1 MRFLP
6 YIAKHLRRN
15 WIRTASTVVAMSVC
29 IFLFCT
35 LETLVAAIS
44 WNLKS
49 ASASRLITRHSVSL
63 VFNLP
68 RAYKERLARVRGVQ
82 AVAGYTWFGGV
93 MGLPPDPRKFF
104 PNFAIQADD
113 YLPMNPEYILDP
125 DEKAAFMADRR
136 GCIVGP
142 DLVEKFGWKT
152 GDIVQLT
159 SMIPAY
165 RTGKPFELVVR
176 AVYHVDEA
184 RHPGTTANVMFFHYE
199 YLDEALGGR
208 AGLSMYKLLIE
219 DPSEAGAIG
228 KTIDDMFENA
238 DAPTRTETEA
248 AFRAGFV
255 SMAGNLA
262 VLLRSIGLAVC
273 FTILLVTANTMS
285 MAVRDR
291 QTEIAVLKT
300 LGFTS
305 RLVMGLVLGEGL
317 ALGILGGSLGI
328 LLSRLAIKAL
338 PKVPLIGDAV
348 AGFPNLGL
356 TPAVAGLGI
365 GLALV
370 LGFFAGLFPALG
382 AYRSRIADTL
392 RAA

>member
-1 MRFLP
+1 MRFLT

-15 WIRTASTVVAMSVC
+15 WIRTGSTVAAMAVC

-68 RAYKERLARVRGVQ
+68 RAYKERLAHVPGVKG
-82 AVAGYTWFGGV
+82 VAGYNWFGGV
-93 MGLPPDPRKFF
+93 MGSPPDPKKFF
-104 PNFAIQADD
+104 ANFAIEGED
-113 YLPMNPEYILDP
+113 YLAMDPEYGLTP
-125 DEKAAFMADRR
+125 EEKQAFLSDRR

-142 DLVEKFGWKT
+142 ELAEKFGWT
-152 GDIVQLT
+152 VGDVVQLT

-165 RTGKPFELVVR
+165 KTGKPFELVIR
-176 AVYHVDEA
+176 AVYRVDEA
-184 RHPGTTANVMFFHYE
+184 RFPGTIASVLFFNYE

-208 AGLSMYKLLIE
+208 AGIGMYKLLIE
-219 DPSEAGAIG
+219 DPSQAG
-228 KTIDDMFENA
+228 TISRAVDEMFENA
-238 DAPTRTETEA
+238 DPPTRTETES
-248 AFRAGFV
+248 AFRAGFL

-262 VLLRSIGLAVC
+262 LLLRSIGLAVC

-285 MAVRDR
+285 MAVRER

-300 LGFTS
+300 LGFP
-305 RLVMGLVLGEGL
+305 RGLVMRLVLGEAL
-317 ALGILGGSLGI
+317 ALGILGGGLGL

-338 PKVPLIGDAV
+338 PKLPFVGDAV

-356 TPAVAGLGI
+356 TPAVSVLGVS
-365 GLALV
+365 LALL
-370 LGFFAGLFPALG
+370 LGFFAGLFPAVG
-382 AYRSRIADTL
+382 AYRARIADTL
-392 RAA
+392 RTV